1 MAFCPR
7 SSHTSHTDGKL
18 PNGLRNK
25 SPGMI
30 LTLTRSGKA
39 SESAGGGYNVN
50 LLSSCRVSQVHNV
63 TFLIVSGAL
72 VLSLSQI
79 VDSKNK
85 MLDKKIKIVTGFLN
99 LYINS
104 TTFK

>member
-1 MAFCPR
+1 MK
-7 SSHTSHTDGKL
+7 DGKL

-39 SESAGGGYNVN
+39 SESAGGDTMSICFLHVGLVKYIM
-50 LLSSCRVSQVHNV
+50 LH
-63 TFLIVSGAL
+63 FLIVSGAL

-79 VDSKNK
+79 ADSKNK
-85 MLDKKIKIVTGFLN
+85 MLDKKIK
-99 LYINS
+99 
-104 TTFK
+104 